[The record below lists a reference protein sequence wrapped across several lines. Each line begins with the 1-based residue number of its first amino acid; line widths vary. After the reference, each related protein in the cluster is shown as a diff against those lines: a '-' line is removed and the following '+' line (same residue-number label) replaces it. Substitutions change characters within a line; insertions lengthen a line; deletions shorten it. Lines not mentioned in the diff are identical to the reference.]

1 MIREMIDHHRASL
14 SKQHTTG
21 FIAHGPCMQVC
32 CQPSLISR
40 LLLTKNG
47 NNTIVSQVSYIAWA
61 KLHTQTMRWISAMHE
76 YHLCMSLT

>member
-61 KLHTQTMRWISAMHE
+61 KLHTQTMTWISAMHE